1 MRYAVP
7 TVTAAIP
14 PTGEAGFQ
22 LRLDR
27 FEGPLDLLLRLIEQE
42 ELDITTVSLVQVTD
56 QYLNYLR
63 SAAVTDF
70 EALADFI
77 AIAAKLI
84 FLKSR
89 ALLPRQPDEEPDE
102 AYEAVGEDLARQ
114 LQEYRLFKLAAGS
127 LKDIQEAGLRAYPRS
142 APPPDV
148 PLPLGLDG
156 VTLDLL
162 TQIFRET
169 LERQPAPKP
178 SAIIHRQD
186 ITVDQKIEE
195 ITWELHAS
203 GRLSFRTIMQRCR
216 SRVEVIVSFLAV
228 LELIK
233 KLSLRAEQD
242 AAFADIVLVR
252 L

>member
-1 MRYAVP
+1 MQAVT
-7 TVTAAIP
+7 TVLP
-14 PTGEAGFQ
+14 PADDTGFQ
-22 LRLDR
+22 IRLDT

-42 ELDITTVSLVQVTD
+42 QLDITTVSLVQVTD
-56 QYLNYLR
+56 QYLGYLR

-84 FLKSR
+84 FLKSG
-89 ALLPRQPDEEPDE
+89 ALLPRAPETEPDEE
-102 AYEAVGEDLARQ
+102 YETVGEDLARQ
-114 LQEYRLFKLAAGS
+114 LREYRLFKLAAGS
-127 LKDIQEAGLRAYPRS
+127 LKEIQEAGLRAYRRT

-169 LERQPAPKP
+169 LERQPTPRP
-178 SAIIHRQD
+178 SAIIRRQEVT
-186 ITVDQKIEE
+186 IDQKIEE
-195 ITWELHAS
+195 ITWELHAA
-203 GRLSFRTIMQRCR
+203 GRLSFRTLMERCR

-233 KLSLRAEQD
+233 NLSLRAEQD
-242 AAFADIVLVR
+242 EAFGDIVLVK

>member
-1 MRYAVP
+1 MLYAV
-7 TVTAAIP
+7 TQSSTE
-14 PTGEAGFQ
+14 TGFQ
-22 LRLDR
+22 LRLDS
-27 FEGPLDLLLRLIEQE
+27 FEGPLDLLLQLIEQE

-56 QYLNYLR
+56 QYLSYLR
-63 SAAVTDF
+63 AAPVTDF

-89 ALLPRQPDEEPDE
+89 ALLPRAPEEEPDE
-102 AYEAVGEDLARQ
+102 EYEAVGEDLARQ
-114 LQEYRLFKLAAGS
+114 LREYRLFKLAAGS
-127 LKDIQEAGLRAYPRS
+127 LKEIQDAGLRAYPRL

-178 SAIIHRQD
+178 TGIIHRQE
-186 ITVDQKIEE
+186 ITLDQKIEE
-195 ITWELHAS
+195 ITWELHAA
-203 GRLSFRTIMQRCR
+203 GRLSFRALMERCR
-216 SRVEVIVSFLAV
+216 SRTEVIVAFLAV

-233 KLSLRAEQD
+233 KLALRAEQD
-242 AAFADIVLVR
+242 AAFGDIVLVR